1 VPSGAANRPTGTTRS
16 RPLSFP
22 PLSWPLSVRPSVD
35 VVFQLTMDAPSYP
48 AGRGALG
55 AHRSGTVA
63 AAAMVLLGTF
73 AAATCAVGAAVSAS
87 TPATFDLAAA
97 LYRQAGSDPVG
108 AGPPGSRDPTSFCS
122 GPVSITATCPCYW
135 KVSAFGDVP
144 GLSLDAKLV
153 LAKRQPAGTT
163 KAVLKAAAS
172 TLSRSSLS
180 KEKILPARRGRAKF
194 RFTSRSMVILDAV
207 TVVATAVLRGG
218 TGADKSGSCKTSLLM
233 PFRKFE
239 ATCPKLD
246 ITYGN
251 LDGRPVRTLSRAA
264 ASVAPPAAK
273 EDFLN
278 EEEVLDQ
285 REPAA
290 MRDGNAAV
298 APVSRSFDRIVGGT
312 PLTNPDTRLWV
323 VKLFK
328 KSGSRFR
335 LACTGS
341 VIGRRHVLTA
351 AHCGMTA
358 GTIVGFLPVPGKGQ
372 PLLTVVAATVHPD
385 YTNDTSENDVAVL
398 RMGSDAPGWPRVN
411 STEPPPVLINRSP
424 IVPCPGSGVRSA
436 GYGVIT
442 EGYGSGFG
450 VARSVD
456 TRVVGPAKCEEIF
469 RRIKTSSG
477 RPVSDGHTPAHMI
490 CSGVPKGDCDTCQ
503 GDSGGPLY
511 QTAPNDIRGG
521 ADTTISIIVGV
532 TSWGIGC
539 ARPGLPGV
547 YARVSSYADWIDSV
561 VSA

>member
-1 VPSGAANRPTGTTRS
+1 
-16 RPLSFP
+16 
-22 PLSWPLSVRPSVD
+22 
-35 VVFQLTMDAPSYP
+35 MDAPSYP

-55 AHRSGTVA
+55 AHHSGTAA

-73 AAATCAVGAAVSAS
+73 AAATSAVGAAVSAS

-122 GPVSITATCPCYW
+122 GPVSITVTCPCHW

-163 KAVLKAAAS
+163 EAVLKAAAA
-172 TLSRSSLS
+172 TLSRTSVSMG
-180 KEKILPARRGRAKF
+180 KIAPARSGRAEF
-194 RFTSRSMVILDAV
+194 RFTSSTRVIKDPV
-207 TVVATAVLRGG
+207 TVVATAILRGG

-239 ATCPKLD
+239 AKCPKLD

-251 LDGRPVRTLSRAA
+251 LGGRPVRTLSRAA

-273 EDFLN
+273 EDFLT
-278 EEEVLDQ
+278 EEEVLDK

-312 PLTNPDTRLWV
+312 PLTNPETRRWV
-323 VKLFK
+323 VKLYQ
-328 KSGSRFR
+328 KSGGRFHFT
-335 LACTGS
+335 CTGS

-358 GTIVGFLPVPGKGQ
+358 GTIVAFLPNPRRGN
-372 PLLTVVAATVHPD
+372 LLVEVVAATGHPD
-385 YTNDTSENDVAVL
+385 YTDASSENDVAVL
-398 RMGSDAPGWPRVN
+398 RLGSDAPGWPRVN

-424 IVPCPGSGVRSA
+424 IEPWAGAGVRSA

-442 EGYGSGFG
+442 EGYGRGLG
-450 VARSVD
+450 DARSVD

-469 RRIKTSSG
+469 RRIKTPSG
-477 RPVSDGHTPAHMI
+477 RPLSDGHTPAHMI
-490 CSGVPKGDCDTCQ
+490 CSGVPKGDCDTCP
-503 GDSGGPLY
+503 GDGGGPLY
-511 QTAPNDIRGG
+511 QTAPIYLGG
-521 ADTTISIIVGV
+521 GVDSTISMIVGV
-532 TSWGIGC
+532 TSWGVGC